1 MYHHHVSSQ
10 QVRDFATKYQSGYM
24 FYCMMCKMQESTIRP
39 STRKLILTTSTLY
52 NVWSIDNLNLPIHID
67 IESIVGGR
75 IQDLT
80 RALIMLYLINP
91 ERLEII
97 VIAGL
102 NNVGDNQPAEEIIE
116 EIRELKQAVQ
126 AHSEMN
132 GHVEPSIVSVCTILY
147 APRFCSLDVPTM
159 YTEWQPPAG
168 FNNQRDLIERVNAS
182 IAALCS

>member
-1 MYHHHVSSQ
+1 
-10 QVRDFATKYQSGYM
+10 M

-52 NVWSIDNLNLPIHID
+52 NVWSIDHLNLPIHID

-75 IQDLT
+75 IRDLT
-80 RALIMLYLINP
+80 RALIMLYLTNP

-102 NNVGDNQPAEEIIE
+102 NNVGDNQPAEEIME
-116 EIRELKQAVQ
+116 ELRELKQAVQ

-132 GHVEPSIVSVCTILY
+132 GHVEPSIVSICTILY
-147 APRFCSLDVPTM
+147 APRFCSLDVPTR